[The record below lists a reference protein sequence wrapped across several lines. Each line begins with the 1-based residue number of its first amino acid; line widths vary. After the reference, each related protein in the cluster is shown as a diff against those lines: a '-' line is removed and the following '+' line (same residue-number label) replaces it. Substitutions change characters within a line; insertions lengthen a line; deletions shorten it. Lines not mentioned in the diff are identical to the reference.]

1 MNKKGNPKFITLL
14 GILIILLAVAA
25 LLDVAFG
32 FHWQS
37 GGNPRM
43 ATTSAMNF
51 ILIGTA
57 LICVNEK

>member
-37 GGNPRM
+37 GGNPQMLGKYLR
-43 ATTSAMNF
+43 
-51 ILIGTA
+51 GR
-57 LICVNEK
+57 